1 MTTEEPLL
9 VEDPKGWGLA
19 HVLGKSNTFIN
30 CCGVCISMN
39 LGIASLVC
47 LVIYIIGITYKLIK
61 MHMGT
66 YVREDPV
73 FLKYK

>member
-1 MTTEEPLL
+1 MYC
-9 VEDPKGWGLA
+9 DA
-19 HVLGKSNTFIN
+19 
-30 CCGVCISMN
+30 N
-39 LGIASLVC
+39 LCSGIASLVC

>member
-1 MTTEEPLL
+1 MLPP
-9 VEDPKGWGLA
+9 D
-19 HVLGKSNTFIN
+19 
-30 CCGVCISMN
+30 MY

>member
-1 MTTEEPLL
+1 MRFFWFNL
-9 VEDPKGWGLA
+9 VSYLA
-19 HVLGKSNTFIN
+19 
-30 CCGVCISMN
+30 
-39 LGIASLVC
+39 GIASLVC

-61 MHMGT
+61 MHLGT

>member
-1 MTTEEPLL
+1 MSWVNKNYVVLL
-9 VEDPKGWGLA
+9 QTLLISKYM
-19 HVLGKSNTFIN
+19 HVLFS
-30 CCGVCISMN
+30 
-39 LGIASLVC
+39 GIASLVC